1 MKIWVLNHY
10 AANMYLDQAGRHQ
23 SLAKYLLDM
32 GCDVDIFCANTVH
45 NSDVLIDTQGAEYV
59 SKIGADDV
67 RYTFIQTM
75 PYHSNGR
82 QRIGN
87 MLDYYRKIKKV
98 LLNKANGFG
107 RPDIIIASSVHPLTL
122 LAGEKIARKLNVP
135 CICEIRDLWPETL
148 VELDII
154 NKDNFFTKLMYAGE
168 KHIYKKA
175 DGIVFT
181 MPGGKKYIEDKGW
194 DNKIDLDKVYH
205 VSNGV
210 DLIKFWEDEE
220 RYKIYDPDLDKTDC
234 FKVIYA
240 GSVRAANKVEDFIS
254 IAEQL
259 QGTTVCFLIYG
270 DGDQRRKLEKEV
282 KRKNLKNIIFKGRV
296 DKKYIPYIL
305 SRGDMN
311 IVTDEANKLGKYGVS
326 WNKIFEYMASGKPV
340 VVNYD
345 MGQFN
350 LVEDNNFGWAKI
362 YESVEEFSS
371 AVKRMMELPEK
382 EYKAFCENAEKAAHI
397 YDYKKLAKDYQE
409 ILKETIRRYCD
420 RN

>member
-1 MKIWVLNHY
+1 MKVWILNHY
-10 AANMYLDQAGRHQ
+10 ATDMYFDSGGRHH
-23 SLAKYLLDM
+23 SLAKYLIKL
-32 GCDVDIFCANTVH
+32 GHDVKIFCANTEH
-45 NSDVLIDTQGAEYV
+45 NSSRIVDTKGCLYV
-59 SKIGADDV
+59 ERIGEDSV
-67 RYTFIQTM
+67 PYGFIKTRL
-75 PYHSNGR
+75 YHGNGR
-82 QRIGN
+82 NRILN

-148 VELDII
+148 VELEII

-175 DGIVFT
+175 DGVVFT
-181 MPGGKKYIEDKGW
+181 MPGGEKYIEDKGW
-194 DNKIDLDKVYH
+194 DNKVDLDKVYH

-210 DLIKFWEDEE
+210 DLIKFREDEE
-220 RYKIYDPDLDKTDC
+220 RYKIYDPDLGKTDC

-270 DGDQRRKLEKEV
+270 DGDQRRKLEEEV
-282 KRKNLKNIIFKGRV
+282 KRKNLKNITFKGRV

-311 IVTDEANKLGKYGVS
+311 IVTDEANNLGKYGVS
-326 WNKIFEYMASGKPV
+326 WNKIFEYMASGRPV
-340 VVNYD
+340 IVNYD

-362 YESVEEFSS
+362 YKSVEEFSS

-382 EYKAFCENAEKAAHI
+382 EYKAFCENAEKAAHK

>member
-1 MKIWVLNHY
+1 MKIWILNHY
-10 AANMYLDQAGRHQ
+10 ATDMYFDGGGRHH
-23 SLAKYLLDM
+23 SLAKYLIKL
-32 GCDVDIFCANTVH
+32 GHDVKIFCANTVH
-45 NSDVLIDTQGAEYV
+45 NSDVIIDTKGAEYV
-59 SKIGADDV
+59 SKMGADDV
-67 RYTFIQTM
+67 QYTFIRTR
-75 PYHSNGR
+75 PYHNNGR

-87 MLDYYRKIKKV
+87 MLDYYRRIKKV
-98 LLNKANGFG
+98 LLNKENGFE

-122 LAGEKIARKLNVP
+122 IAGEKIARKMGIP

-154 NKDNFFTKLMYAGE
+154 GKGNIFTKLMYAGE

-175 DGIVFT
+175 DGVVFT
-181 MPGGKKYIEDKGW
+181 MPGGKKYITDKGW
-194 DNKIDLDKVYH
+194 GKKVSLDKVYH

-210 DLIKFWEDEE
+210 DLIKFKKDQECYTIADQDLE
-220 RYKIYDPDLDKTDC
+220 RLDC

-240 GSVRAANKVEDFIS
+240 GSIREANKIEDFVS
-254 IAEQL
+254 IAGQL
-259 QGTTVCFLIYG
+259 QDTNICFLIYG
-270 DGDQRRKLEKEV
+270 DGDQRKKLEAEV
-282 KRKNLKNIIFKGRV
+282 RNKDLKNIIFKGRV

-305 SRGDMN
+305 SKGDMN
-311 IVTDEANKLGKYGVS
+311 IVTDEANNLGKYGIS

-350 LVEDNNFGWAKI
+350 LVEDNNFGWAEI
-362 YESVEEFSS
+362 YRTVEEFSN

-382 EYKAFCENAEKAAHI
+382 EYNVFCENAEKAAHI
-397 YDYKKLAKDYQE
+397 YDYKKLAKDYQD
-409 ILKETIRRYCD
+409 ILKETIQRYGG

>member
-1 MKIWVLNHY
+1 M
-10 AANMYLDQAGRHQ
+10 
-23 SLAKYLLDM
+23 
-32 GCDVDIFCANTVH
+32 
-45 NSDVLIDTQGAEYV
+45 
-59 SKIGADDV
+59 
-67 RYTFIQTM
+67 
-75 PYHSNGR
+75 
-82 QRIGN
+82 
-87 MLDYYRKIKKV
+87 
-98 LLNKANGFG
+98 LNKNTGFG

-148 VELDII
+148 VELEII

-175 DGIVFT
+175 DGVVFT
-181 MPGGKKYIEDKGW
+181 MPGGEKYIEDKGW
-194 DNKIDLDKVYH
+194 DNKVDLDKVYH

-210 DLIKFWEDEE
+210 DLIKFREDED
-220 RYKIYDPDLDKTDC
+220 RYKIYDPDLGKTDC

-270 DGDQRRKLEKEV
+270 DGDQRRKLEEEV
-282 KRKNLKNIIFKGRV
+282 KRKNLKNITFKGRV

-311 IVTDEANKLGKYGVS
+311 IVTDEANNLGKYGVS
-326 WNKIFEYMASGKPV
+326 WNKIFEYMASGRPV
-340 VVNYD
+340 IVNYD

-362 YESVEEFSS
+362 YKSVEEFSS

-382 EYKAFCENAEKAAHI
+382 EYKAFCENAEKAAHK

>member
-1 MKIWVLNHY
+1 MKIWILNHY
-10 AANMYLDQAGRHQ
+10 AANMYFDEAGRHQ
-23 SLAKYLLDM
+23 SLAKYLIDM

-45 NSDVLIDTQGAEYV
+45 NSDVIIDTKGAEYV
-59 SKIGADDV
+59 NKIGADDV
-67 RYTFIQTM
+67 RYTFIRTRA
-75 PYHSNGR
+75 YHDNGK
-82 QRIGN
+82 QRINN

-122 LAGEKIARKLNVP
+122 LAGEKIARKLKVP

-148 VELDII
+148 VELNII
-154 NKDNFFTKLMYAGE
+154 SRDNIFTKLMYAGE

-181 MPGGKKYIEDKGW
+181 MPGGKKYITDKGW
-194 DNKIDLDKVYH
+194 EKKVNLDKVYH

-210 DLIKFWEDEE
+210 DLIKFKKDRECYIISDQDLE
-220 RYKIYDPDLDKTDC
+220 RDDC
-234 FKVIYA
+234 FKVIYT
-240 GSVRAANKVEDFIS
+240 GSVRVANKIEDFIS

-259 QGTTVCFLIYG
+259 RDTNICFLIYG
-270 DGDQRRKLEKEV
+270 DGDQRKKLEVEARNKD
-282 KRKNLKNIIFKGRV
+282 LKNIVFKGRV

-311 IVTDEANKLGKYGVS
+311 IVTDEANNLGKYGVS

-350 LVEDNNFGWAKI
+350 LVENNRFGWAEI
-362 YESVEEFSS
+362 YESVESFSN
-371 AVKRMMELPEK
+371 AVQQMMELPEE
-382 EYKAFCENAEKAAHI
+382 EYNIFCENAEKAAHI
-397 YDYKKLAKDYQE
+397 YDYKKLAKDYKD
-409 ILKETIRRYCD
+409 ILKETIQRYGG

>member
-10 AANMYLDQAGRHQ
+10 AANMYLDEAGRHQ

-59 SKIGADDV
+59 SKRGADDV

-220 RYKIYDPDLDKTDC
+220 RYKIYDPDLEKTDC

-282 KRKNLKNIIFKGRV
+282 KRKNLKNIIF
-296 DKKYIPYIL
+296 IL
-305 SRGDMN
+305 M
-311 IVTDEANKLGKYGVS
+311 I
-326 WNKIFEYMASGKPV
+326 
-340 VVNYD
+340 
-345 MGQFN
+345 
-350 LVEDNNFGWAKI
+350 
-362 YESVEEFSS
+362 
-371 AVKRMMELPEK
+371 
-382 EYKAFCENAEKAAHI
+382 
-397 YDYKKLAKDYQE
+397 KDYQQLS
-409 ILKETIRRYCD
+409 I
-420 RN
+420 